1 MNEVAQA
8 LETYVLSQIPIAVGL
23 IVILVFRQRG
33 LFAPR
38 GHAFMVGERTDK
50 DERGRRD
57 DPPASIR
64 EK

>member
-1 MNEVAQA
+1 MSAVERP

-33 LFAPR
+33 LLASR
-38 GHAFMVGERTDK
+38 GHAFMVGGRTDK

-57 DPPASIR
+57 DPPPSIR